1 MKKELT
7 GKVLIVTG
15 STGTLGAEMADKLA
29 QTGATI
35 VLTGRNIRKLENVYD
50 RILKNV
56 GQKPAIYPIDFLG
69 ATASDYDALFETVQ
83 QEMGH
88 IDGVIHCAAALDH
101 LTPLEQIPP
110 DQWAQC
116 IHVNLTVPFLMTQA
130 VRPFLIRSRRAISVF
145 IGDDAVGDG
154 KAFWGAYGV
163 AKRGLQTLANTLQAE
178 QDPTIFGIEF
188 FTPGPMQS
196 RIRLKAFP
204 SENRDRLVPAEVV
217 AETLKQKIV
226 HMFNSNQDLG

>member
-1 MKKELT
+1 MKKELS

-29 QTGATI
+29 QAGATI
-35 VLTGRNIRKLENVYD
+35 VLCGRNIRKLENIYD
-50 RILKNV
+50 RISKHI

-69 ATASDYDALFETVQ
+69 ANTSDYDALFATVQ
-83 QEMGH
+83 QEKGH
-88 IDGVIHCAAALDH
+88 VDGIIHCAATLEH
-101 LTPLEQIPP
+101 LTPLEQIAP

-130 VRPFLIRSRRAISVF
+130 IRPFLMRSRPAISVF

-163 AKRGLQTLANTLQAE
+163 AKRGLQTLANTLREE
-178 QDPTIFGIEF
+178 QDPTVFGVEF

-226 HMFNSNQDLG
+226 HMFNSNQNFG